1 VASNTDFRTLLLQF
15 ISGEISGE
23 DKALFYDMILDEGKE
38 EEFKNVLKELGEE
51 REELYSK
58 YEYKTSDWEQMKQR
72 ILRTAAVVETD
83 QFNLNAEKAILL
95 NERTISEK
103 FVRRMPVRR
112 LNWAAAAAIVV
123 GITIG
128 TYFLIRQRT
137 NSQGIETTIAKADIA
152 PGGNRATLTLG
163 NGAAMILD
171 SEAIG
176 TLAQQGNTKIS
187 KTDSGRLAYTVE
199 NNKTSN
205 KATIEENIL
214 TTPRGGQYQLE
225 LADGTKVWLNAASSI
240 TYPAA
245 FEGKQRF
252 VKVTGEVYFEVVH
265 NSNMPFVVK
274 AGNQVITDLGTSFN
288 INAYPDEGALTTTLL
303 QGSIKI
309 FVGTKTNLLVPGQQE
324 IASVEGESVMIKNNA
339 DIDKVMAWRNGKMA
353 LTDVSVKQLMTEIS
367 RWYDVDIEYVGTVP
381 NKQFYGSIHRDVPL
395 STVLNALKAYGVET
409 KVERKKIIVQ

>member
-1 VASNTDFRTLLLQF
+1 VASSKDFRTLLLEF

-72 ILRTAAVVETD
+72 ILRTAAVAETD

-112 LNWAAAAAIVV
+112 LNWAVAAAIVV

-137 NSQGIETTIAKADIA
+137 NSQVIETTIVKADIA

-176 TLAQQGNTKIS
+176 TLSHQGNTKIS
-187 KTDSGRLAYTVE
+187 KTDSGRLAYTIE
-199 NNKTSN
+199 NNKASK

-214 TTPRGGQYQLE
+214 RTPRGGQYQLE
-225 LADGTKVWLNAASSI
+225 LEDGTKVWLNAASSI

-252 VKVTGEVYFEVVH
+252 VKVTGEVYFDIVH

-288 INAYPDEGALTTTLL
+288 INAYPDEGAITTTLL

-309 FVGTKTNLLVPGQQE
+309 FVGTKTNMLVPGQQE
-324 IASVEGESVMIKNNA
+324 IASVEGESVMIKNNV
-339 DIDKVMAWRNGKMA
+339 DMDKVMAWRNGKMA

-367 RWYDVDIEYVGTVP
+367 RWYDVDIEYSRTVP
-381 NKQFYGSIHRDVPL
+381 NKQFYGSIRRDAPL
-395 STVLNALKAYGVET
+395 STVLNALKVYGVDA
-409 KVERKKIIVQ
+409 KVEGKKIIVQ

>member
-1 VASNTDFRTLLLQF
+1 LASGNDFRTLLLQF

-23 DKALFYDMILDEGKE
+23 DKALFYDMISDEGKE

-72 ILRTAAVVETD
+72 ILRTAAVAETD

-103 FVRRMPVRR
+103 FVRRMPFRR
-112 LNWAAAAAIVV
+112 LNWAAAAAVIV
-123 GITIG
+123 GISVG
-128 TYFLIRQRT
+128 TYFLIRNRT
-137 NSQGIETTIAKADIA
+137 NSQNIETTIAREDIA

-171 SEAIG
+171 SEAVG
-176 TLAQQGNTKIS
+176 ALAHQGNTKIS
-187 KTDSGRLAYTVE
+187 KTDSGRLSYTIE
-199 NNKTSN
+199 NNKTSK
-205 KATIEENIL
+205 KATIVENIL
-214 TTPRGGQYQLE
+214 KTPRGGKYQIE
-225 LADGTKVWLNAASSI
+225 LADGSKIWLNAASSI
-240 TYPAA
+240 TYPTS

-252 VKVTGEVYFEVVH
+252 VKVTGEVYFEVVY

-288 INAYPDEGALTTTLL
+288 INAYPDEGAITTTLL

-309 FVGTKTNLLVPGQQE
+309 FVGSKSNLLVPGQQE
-324 IASVEGESVMIKNNA
+324 IASVEGESVMIKNNV
-339 DIDKVMAWRNGKMA
+339 DIDKVMAWRNGKIS

-367 RWYDVDIEYVGTVP
+367 RWYDVDIEYSGTVP
-381 NKQFYGSIHRDVPL
+381 NKQFYGSIRRDVPL
-395 STVLNALKAYGVET
+395 STVLNDLKVYGVET
-409 KVERKKIIVQ
+409 KVEGKKIIVQ